1 MSEWKEYKLGDCV
14 EMQKGF
20 AFKSSDYINKGIKI
34 IKVSNL
40 NQNRFDD
47 SSCVFISPISAELYS
62 RYSLFEDDII
72 ISTVGSWPT
81 NPESV
86 VGKVCRV
93 PKIINGSLL
102 NQNAVRLRVKNN
114 FNQRFLYYVLSGSNF
129 SSFIANTAQGSANQ
143 ASITLEDIRSFKFFS
158 PSKKDQD
165 KIVSILSSLDDKIE
179 VNRRIN
185 EQLEELAQALF
196 KSWFVDFEPFK
207 DGEFVESEL
216 GMIPKGWKVGT
227 LGDII
232 SEQKIKVGN
241 RDDVKVLSPITTGD
255 LVLSEEFFTK
265 QVYSKSIAKYL
276 VVKPLDFAYNPARVN
291 IGSLGMNEFDFDGCV
306 SPVYV
311 VFRCKEGYNYF
322 FDLYRKRQS
331 FKDEVISRAIGGVR
345 QTLGYK
351 DFSMISVV
359 YPPIEIVKDFN
370 QTYIRLKDVIAH
382 NQQEILH
389 LTTLRDTLLPKL
401 MSGEIDVTT
410 NL

>member
-1 MSEWKEYKLGDCV
+1 MEEWKEYKLGEVTIMKNGKKRPKENGPFPVYGGNGIMDYANNYNAEKVIIVGRVGAYCGNV
-14 EMQKGF
+14 FKCDDKCWVSDNAISVF
-20 AFKSSDYINKGIKI
+20 AKDIINK
-34 IKVSNL
+34 
-40 NQNRFDD
+40 DY
-47 SSCVFISPISAELYS
+47 LY
-62 RYSLFEDDII
+62 YLMCTLDLHHHHIGAAQPLMTQDII
-72 ISTVGSWPT
+72 G
-81 NPESV
+81 NFD
-86 VGKVCRV
+86 
-93 PKIINGSLL
+93 
-102 NQNAVRLRVKNN
+102 VRLPSLPTQQK
-114 FNQRFLYYVLSGSNF
+114 
-129 SSFIANTAQGSANQ
+129 IA
-143 ASITLEDIRSFKFFS
+143 
-158 PSKKDQD
+158 
-165 KIVSILSSLDDKIE
+165 SILSSLDDKIE

-227 LGDII
+227 LGDIT

-311 VFRCKEGYNYF
+311 VFRCKEGYNHF

-389 LTTLRDTLLPKL
+389 LTNLRDTLLPKL

-410 NL
+410 DL